1 MKHELPHFYI
11 GDSYGGNQDWF
22 LTRFMRVG
30 GCGAETACD
39 SCVYFAREFGLT
51 KLYPGDPWALTR
63 EEYVNFAQHMR
74 DYLWPRM
81 TGIDRLSI
89 YVEWFGKYLKDCG
102 EDRLSMAE
110 FSGEE
115 SYEAAEAFV
124 RRQIDAGF
132 PIPTLILEHKDPAFR
147 DYFWHWFLI
156 NGYDDT
162 DGFKVKAVTYSEY
175 EWLPLEGLWN
185 TGSRRRGGFVEYRL
199 KE

>member
-1 MKHELPHFYI
+1 
-11 GDSYGGNQDWF
+11 
-22 LTRFMRVG
+22 
-30 GCGAETACD
+30 
-39 SCVYFAREFGLT
+39 
-51 KLYPGDPWALTR
+51 
-63 EEYVNFAQHMR
+63 
-74 DYLWPRM
+74 
-81 TGIDRLSI
+81 
-89 YVEWFGKYLKDCG
+89 
-102 EDRLSMAE
+102 MAE

-124 RRQIDAGF
+124 RRQIDAGL